1 MAISWAS
8 PSSSASARSR
18 LRLAIS
24 SRALTSSWSIRS
36 SALTPIPL
44 RPRHLEDLVLPL
56 GLRAQEA
63 ELAGGGRR
71 QGDHLVGEVDRALGL
86 GGVAERLQAGADDLL
101 EVALADVD
109 DVEHPPGAAEQ
120 RVPLDA
126 VAGGLPD
133 PLLRPEAV
141 AEVAA
146 EQAELPELV
155 GDVLADVGH
164 RAVRAD
170 DHLVGVLEAGE
181 LLGLRQRHHP
191 AAGVLPLGL
200 EVHGAALLEAGEGL
214 LEEVAAPGCRS
225 RG

>member
-8 PSSSASARSR
+8 PSSSASPRSR

-44 RPRHLEDLVLPL
+44 RPDISRTLSSPSSS
-56 GLRAQEA
+56 QEA

-71 QGDHLVGEVDRALGL
+71 QGDHLVGEVDRAVGL
-86 GGVAERLQAGADDLL
+86 REVAERLEPGADDLL
-101 EVALADVD
+101 QVALADVD
-109 DVEHPPGAAEQ
+109 DVEHPPGVAEQ
-120 RVPLDA
+120 RMPLDA
-126 VAGGLPD
+126 VLGGLPD
-133 PLLRPEAV
+133 PLLLPEAV

-191 AAGVLPLGL
+191 AAGVLPLFL
-200 EVHGAALLEAGEGL
+200 QVDGAALLQPAEGL
-214 LEEVAAPGCRS
+214 LEEVRAPGCRS